1 MSSLLQGWRD
11 LSTGHRQAAL
21 AAAGLV
27 CALAL
32 PFYEKQAFEL
42 TADGRLV
49 SARENLS
56 AFGVIS
62 FVEGAVMLVAAAV
75 LALVVLRARRVAFT
89 LPGGDGSVIVA
100 AGAWALLLLVWR
112 LFDKPD
118 VTGRAVTVG
127 VQWGWFVAVVIAG
140 ALLASGWR
148 LRSAGSSGGAAPDA
162 GARPAGHSS
171 V

>member
-1 MSSLLQGWRD
+1 MNAAGEAWRR
-11 LSTGHRQAAL
+11 LSPGHRHAAV
-21 AAAGLV
+21 AAAGLIL
-27 CALAL
+27 ALAL

-42 TADGRLV
+42 TDDGRLV

-75 LALVVLRARRVAFT
+75 LALIVARAREAAFT
-89 LPGGDGSVIVA
+89 PPGGDGSVIAA
-100 AGAWALLLLVWR
+100 AGAWALALLIWR

-127 VQWGWFVAVVIAG
+127 IQWGWFVAVVIAA

-148 LRSAGSSGGAAPDA
+148 LREAGSGPAPGA
-162 GARPAGHSS
+162 GADRGPHSS
-171 V
+171 E

>member
-1 MSSLLQGWRD
+1 MSPTSDPWRQ
-11 LSTGHRQAAL
+11 LSPEHRYAAL
-21 AAAGLV
+21 AAGALV

-42 TADGRLV
+42 TTDGRLV

-62 FVEGAVMLVAAAV
+62 FVEAAVMLVAAAV
-75 LALVVLRARRVAFT
+75 LALIATRARGAAFT
-89 LPGGDGSVIVA
+89 PPGGDGTAIAA
-100 AGAWALLLLVWR
+100 AGAWALLLLIWR

-127 VQWGWFVAVVIAG
+127 IQWGWFVAVVVAA

-148 LRSAGSSGGAAPDA
+148 LRSAQSGSKPPGD
-162 GARPAGHSS
+162 ARPAPHSS
-171 V
+171 A

>member
-1 MSSLLQGWRD
+1 MSSASDAWRQ
-11 LSTGHRQAAL
+11 LSPGHRHAAL
-21 AAAGLV
+21 AAGALV

-42 TADGRLV
+42 TSDGRLV

-75 LALVVLRARRVAFT
+75 LALIAARARGAAFT
-89 LPGGDGSVIVA
+89 PPGGDGMAIAA
-100 AGAWALLLLVWR
+100 AGAWALLLLIWR

-127 VQWGWFVAVVIAG
+127 IQWGWFVAVVVAG

-148 LRSAGSSGGAAPDA
+148 LRGARSGSAPEA
-162 GARPAGHSS
+162 GAGPAPHSS
-171 V
+171 A